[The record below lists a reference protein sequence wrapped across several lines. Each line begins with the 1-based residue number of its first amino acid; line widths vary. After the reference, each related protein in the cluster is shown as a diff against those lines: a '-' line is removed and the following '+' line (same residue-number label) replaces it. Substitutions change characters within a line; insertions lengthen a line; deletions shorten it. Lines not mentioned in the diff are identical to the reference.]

1 MQIKAERLQL
11 RGLDRARYFMPTA
24 ICAYLFALCCVL
36 IITSAFL
43 ANPQNAIAVAAAGVF
58 GLVLSGGLGWA
69 FWHAQRRDLQY
80 TRVAAADAAA
90 GYAAVRGAMLA
101 AGWRI
106 MRDEPGYR
114 LDAQASALLLNEGER
129 GVGRQHLRPA
139 GRLFAGGSAPLHG
152 TPRAGAEGAR
162 GPPASPRVAGACG
175 CRGRVAASAA
185 GRE

>member
-90 GYAAVRGAMLA
+90 GYAAVRDAMLA

-129 GVGRQHLRPA
+129 ITVQFRDHEVWVASICDPRVGFSLA
-139 GRLFAGGSAPLHG
+139 GRRHCTEHRERVLKALGDPQLH
-152 TPRAGAEGAR
+152 R
-162 GPPASPRVAGACG
+162 G
-175 CRGRVAASAA
+175 
-185 GRE
+185 